1 MAGTKITASFP
12 PFLYQ
17 LLFFLAFSWS
27 CSSLFRSLGRC
38 NGLSPSWSP
47 FFLVSYALRAE
58 LTTLYLN
65 FSLYPEYCILKTISL
80 TFSTTLSH
88 GNCLLQLSRT
98 LRTSWFS
105 TVLLVLQLKARILE
119 EKNTRSHWPK
129 RKRGQPYGS
138 TVKRNTTV
146 KCRN

>member
-1 MAGTKITASFP
+1 MAGTKIIASFL

-17 LLFFLAFSWS
+17 LLFFLTFSWS

-65 FSLYPEYCILKTISL
+65 FLLYPEYCILKTISL

-98 LRTSWFS
+98 LRSSWVS